1 MAEITISQIYTLL
14 IEVGDRY
21 PQPATLTLL
30 GGSALRLLG
39 SPRPTLDIDY
49 VGHDLQKND
58 LQRLI
63 DQVAQELQIEVEAVP
78 IDGFVPLPDDAAT
91 RQLQIGNF
99 GLLDAYI
106 LDPYSMA
113 LSKIDRGFDS
123 DLADVVFLLR
133 DGLIELQRLEI
144 VIADALKRAKEFS
157 LNPTTMQEHL
167 QDVRRQLSMSKG

>member
-1 MAEITISQIYTLL
+1 MAEITVSQIFTLL

-49 VGHDLQKND
+49 VGHDLHKND
-58 LQRLI
+58 LQRVI
-63 DQVAQELQIEVEAVP
+63 DQVAQEMQIEVEAVP
-78 IDGFVPLPDDAAT
+78 IDGFVPLPEDSAN
-91 RQLQIGNF
+91 RQLPIGNF
-99 GLLDAYI
+99 GTLEVYI
-106 LDPYSMA
+106 LDPYTMA

-133 DGLIELQRLEI
+133 DGLITLEKLES
-144 VIADALKRAKEFS
+144 VVADALKHAKEFS

-167 QDVRRQLSMSKG
+167 EDVRRQISMSA